1 MEAGVNGKVDKRVKL
16 LFSGAALCL
25 LVQALGYSFKAIGDI
40 VEGLNPERGYWHDRL
55 LLNLLLVNGCFYLL
69 SILTFIGA
77 RFVEVYPRVCIYF
90 LWACF
95 LMCLFTIAAILALTP
110 GDWSHTLLSL
120 TAIILYLIAFHYYRQ
135 SKKN

>member
-1 MEAGVNGKVDKRVKL
+1 MEAGVNGKIGKKVKL
-16 LFSGAALCL
+16 LLYGAALCL

-40 VEGLNPERGYWHDRL
+40 VEGLNPEMGYWHDRL

-77 RFVEVYPRVCIYF
+77 RFVEVYPRVCVYF
-90 LWACF
+90 LWTCF

-110 GDWSHTLLSL
+110 RDWSHTLLSL
-120 TAIILYLIAFHYYRQ
+120 AAILLYLIAFHYYRYQ
-135 SKKN
+135 R